1 MLPLLLPALAPILE
15 RLAALIPDP
24 QARAKAAAEAEAQ
37 LTATLQA
44 TDAAQMNA
52 NQQEA
57 QAASVFVAGWRP
69 GAGWVCVLA
78 LAYQF
83 LIAPLLGWALA
94 VQGLKVP
101 PLPTLDGSLW
111 ELLFGML
118 GLGTLRTIEK
128 SRGVATESLRP
139 LPRGR

>member
-44 TDAAQMNA
+44 TDAAQMTA

-78 LAYQF
+78 LAYQSS
-83 LIAPLLGWALA
+83 I
-94 VQGLKVP
+94 
-101 PLPTLDGSLW
+101 
-111 ELLFGML
+111 
-118 GLGTLRTIEK
+118 
-128 SRGVATESLRP
+128 SRG
-139 LPRGR
+139 RGGRARVRQG